1 MLIRACFE
9 SHTITETVC
18 EILCL
23 VKYLISSIIMIKKMQ
38 MLYSTPLRANRVIT
52 RLQINNQDL
61 SLSELMIY
69 VPEMQYSGVL
79 TAPPPPQPPTKAK
92 KSIMCQNFEYIFK
105 SYCQQAVNTFQYDV
119 LYCTCKDIAIC
130 VFNLAAALHTK
141 NVVISMENCVFCSM
155 LEITWFD
162 VCKRHIWSLWETR
175 LFGTCFTLLSI

>member
-52 RLQINNQDL
+52 RLQINNQNL

-69 VPEMQYSGVL
+69 VSEMQYSSVL
-79 TAPPPPQPPTKAK
+79 TVPPPHPSHPQKPKNQLCVITLNTSLSLTVNKLLIRSSMMFCIALVRIQLFV
-92 KSIMCQNFEYIFK
+92 SLIW
-105 SYCQQAVNTFQYDV
+105 QQHCIQRMW
-119 LYCTCKDIAIC
+119 LYPWKI
-130 VFNLAAALHTK
+130 VSFAL
-141 NVVISMENCVFCSM
+141 C
-155 LEITWFD
+155 
-162 VCKRHIWSLWETR
+162 
-175 LFGTCFTLLSI
+175 